1 MTENDEFVNGLTI
14 EDNQSS
20 SEITNLLLD
29 FLQSLNIPKFGLKE
43 LTLSGF
49 GRSCSP
55 LYPSIFE
62 RLTLKAYCGNLID
75 LNVSYMGELPL
86 EDRLTLL

>member
-1 MTENDEFVNGLTI
+1 MSGLTI

-29 FLQSLNIPKFGLKE
+29 LLQSLNIPKNGLKE

-49 GRSCSP
+49 GRTCAP

-62 RLTLKAYCGNLID
+62 RLALKAYCGSLIS
-75 LNVSYMGELPL
+75 LIVSYMGELPL
-86 EDRLTLL
+86 